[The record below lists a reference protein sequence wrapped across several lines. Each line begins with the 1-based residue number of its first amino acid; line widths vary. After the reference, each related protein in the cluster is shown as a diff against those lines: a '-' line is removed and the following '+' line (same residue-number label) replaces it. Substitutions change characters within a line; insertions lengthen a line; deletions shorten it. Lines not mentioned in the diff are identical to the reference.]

1 MKSKVIVLIISLF
14 LLSGC
19 EAIYNVEINDNYI
32 KDELIV
38 NNYNVTSW
46 NKGSPSYKN
55 LIDNNYKSFNL
66 AVDKDTPGYP
76 EVAKKLKGY
85 NYYDKKLINTKDNYG
100 LKFSY
105 NHKYNE
111 YIKTPLLV
119 FFGKNSIK
127 NYPTLMDIDSGDGQ
141 SLTAFNSYNM
151 LDKITINIKTN
162 YLVKENNADK
172 VNNNIY
178 TWNLTKD
185 NYQDKSIKIKIDKT
199 KIVKDKNDNTDKYL
213 NFLFIFI
220 GIVVLLFIVLTMFK
234 IRKSK

>member
-1 MKSKVIVLIISLF
+1 
-14 LLSGC
+14 
-19 EAIYNVEINDNYI
+19 
-32 KDELIV
+32 
-38 NNYNVTSW
+38 
-46 NKGSPSYKN
+46 
-55 LIDNNYKSFNL
+55 
-66 AVDKDTPGYP
+66 
-76 EVAKKLKGY
+76 
-85 NYYDKKLINTKDNYG
+85 
-100 LKFSY
+100 
-105 NHKYNE
+105 
-111 YIKTPLLV
+111 
-119 FFGKNSIK
+119 
-127 NYPTLMDIDSGDGQ
+127 MDIDSGDGQ